1 MLSLVSAAVR
11 RQAKRRRHA
20 REQRALE
27 AYAFQHAPGPF
38 WQRIAALNT
47 AARIWRRRPEH
58 PRKDNRHA

>member
-11 RQAKRRRHA
+11 RQTKRNRHA

-27 AYAFQHAPGPF
+27 AFAFQHAPASY
-38 WQRIAALNT
+38 WQRIAALNA
-47 AARIWRRRPEH
+47 AARIWRRRPER